1 MPWTAPRLVRQEV
14 TVEVGRL
21 KEELVKNLKKF
32 VEDLLA
38 QKDLKTE
45 VEEIQ
50 AAVTNLSTQLAQQN
64 KELVAIIE
72 STVRGIIVGKYGRE

>member
-1 MPWTAPRLVRQEV
+1 MPWTAPRLVRQ
-14 TVEVGRL
+14 EVGRL
-21 KEELVKNLKKF
+21 KEELVKNLKRF
-32 VEDLLA
+32 MEELLA

-50 AAVTNLSTQLAQQN
+50 AAVTNLSTQLPQQN

-72 STVRGIIVGKYGRE
+72 STVRGAIVGKYGRE